1 MPSKKSITKTSTQNN
16 RVYFISSSID
26 DDLLTLNK
34 FFQDNKPS
42 FIDKIYKTKITNGEI
57 STYFINI
64 KIINEITEHDFN
76 KLSKKF
82 NKIMNR
88 SYKYFYKDCN
98 NNKFVFIPDDII
110 NNINQSFN
118 LFISDD

>member
-82 NKIMNR
+82 NKIMNK